1 MIVSHRDMQV
11 TNGDEPL
18 HLIVR
23 TLDMV
28 IIVIPPALPAAMT
41 VGTVF
46 AQKRLRR
53 QLIYCINPRC
63 INMCGAINVCC
74 FDKTGTM
81 TEDGL
86 DMWGF
91 VPVSHEK

>member
-1 MIVSHRDMQV
+1 VSD
-11 TNGDEPL
+11 GDEPTD
-18 HLIVR
+18 IIIR

-28 IIVIPPALPAAMT
+28 IIAIPPALPAAMT
-41 VGTVF
+41 VGIVL

-63 INMCGAINVCC
+63 INMCGAINAFC

-81 TEDGL
+81 TENGL
-86 DMWGF
+86 DVWGV
-91 VPVSHEK
+91 VPVGDEM

>member
-1 MIVSHRDMQV
+1 VS
-11 TNGDEPL
+11 NGDETK
-18 HLIVR
+18 HIIIR

-28 IIVIPPALPAAMT
+28 IIAIPPALPAAMS
-41 VGTVF
+41 VGIVF

-53 QLIYCINPRC
+53 QQIFCINPRC
-63 INMCGAINVCC
+63 INMCGAINAFC

-86 DMWGF
+86 DMWGV
-91 VPVSHEK
+91 VPVRDKKYDSQCS

>member
-1 MIVSHRDMQV
+1 M
-11 TNGDEPL
+11 
-18 HLIVR
+18 
-23 TLDMV
+23 
-28 IIVIPPALPAAMT
+28 IPPALPAAMT

-53 QLIYCINPRC
+53 QLIYCINPSC
-63 INMCGAINVCC
+63 INMCGAVNAFC

-86 DMWGF
+86 DMWGV
-91 VPVSHEK
+91 VPVRGEKLVIILFLIDSVSIEIDLVI